1 MERVLVEVLRDQR
14 NLGNKSDRAWK
25 RVAYN
30 TTLAMLSV
38 NFKVQVTWENAKTW
52 VKLWRSWYGVVSDI
66 LSQSGFEWDDTKYMI
81 TVGDENAWN
90 KYVSVSSVLHYYFI
104 GVSNILYNI

>member
-1 MERVLVEVLRDQR
+1 MLVEVLRDQR

-52 VKLWRSWYGVVSDI
+52 VKLWRSWYGVVSD
-66 LSQSGFEWDDTKYMI
+66 LNLDRKSTRL
-81 TVGDENAWN
+81 N
-90 KYVSVSSVLHYYFI
+90 SSHV
-104 GVSNILYNI
+104 VTSRMPSSA